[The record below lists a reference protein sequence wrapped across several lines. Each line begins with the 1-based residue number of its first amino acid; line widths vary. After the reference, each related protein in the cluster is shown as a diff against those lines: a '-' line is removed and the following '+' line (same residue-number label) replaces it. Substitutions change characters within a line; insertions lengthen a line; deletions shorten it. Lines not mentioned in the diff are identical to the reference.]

1 MAETRACFCIVCLPV
16 VLPVA
21 TRAEKIWANLILL
34 GYRLQWAH
42 RPSRDDDG
50 AIEACLGVGRRGRGP
65 EHVAAHHAG
74 LGRSLI
80 QVLAFRP
87 AHGLVAAQA
96 TPGGAMEVPWRCH
109 GGAMEVPWRCHGGA
123 VEVPWRCRGGAV
135 EGRGRDRRPQHV
147 LSIFSSP
154 TTSKYSFPSFSFV
167 VTLYQPQEVRGRG
180 WNTARRRQESRRKAL
195 LATRKELVVSSPAP
209 GAWSCGDSA
218 LQTRNR

>member
-50 AIEACLGVGRRGRGP
+50 AIEACSGVGRRGRGP
-65 EHVAAHHAG
+65 EHVAARHAG

-109 GGAMEVPWRCHGGA
+109 GGAMA
-123 VEVPWRCRGGAV
+123 VPWRCRGGAM
-135 EGRGRDRRPQHV
+135 EGPRSRPTPAACPIDLFVSHHIEIFVPILLLRRHSVSATGGARQRLEHGETETGVASKGAPRDAKRTGGQLARAGGLELRR
-147 LSIFSSP
+147 
-154 TTSKYSFPSFSFV
+154 
-167 VTLYQPQEVRGRG
+167 
-180 WNTARRRQESRRKAL
+180 
-195 LATRKELVVSSPAP
+195 
-209 GAWSCGDSA
+209 
-218 LQTRNR
+218 

>member
-50 AIEACLGVGRRGRGP
+50 AIEACSGVGRRGRGP
-65 EHVAAHHAG
+65 EHVAARHAG

-96 TPGGAMEVPWRCH
+96 TPGGAM
-109 GGAMEVPWRCHGGA
+109 
-123 VEVPWRCRGGAV
+123 EVPWRCRGGAV

>member
-50 AIEACLGVGRRGRGP
+50 AIEACSGVGRRGRGP
-65 EHVAAHHAG
+65 EHVAARHAG

-109 GGAMEVPWRCHGGA
+109 GGAAVKTDARSMSYRSFRLPPHRNIRSHPSPSSSLCISHRRCAAEAGTRRDGDRSR
-123 VEVPWRCRGGAV
+123 VE
-135 EGRGRDRRPQHV
+135 RR
-147 LSIFSSP
+147 S
-154 TTSKYSFPSFSFV
+154 
-167 VTLYQPQEVRGRG
+167 
-180 WNTARRRQESRRKAL
+180 SRREKNWWSA
-195 LATRKELVVSSPAP
+195 RPRRGP
-209 GAWSCGDSA
+209 GVAEIERFRPGIDRSA
-218 LQTRNR
+218 I

>member
-50 AIEACLGVGRRGRGP
+50 AIEACSGVGRRGRGP
-65 EHVAAHHAG
+65 EHVAARHAG

-96 TPGGAMEVPWRCH
+96 TPGGAMEVPWRCR
-109 GGAMEVPWRCHGGA
+109 GGAMEGPRSRPTPAACPIDLFVSHHIEIFVPILLLRRHSVSATGGA
-123 VEVPWRCRGGAV
+123 RQRLEHGETETGVASKGAPRDAKRTGGQLARAGGL
-135 EGRGRDRRPQHV
+135 ELRR
-147 LSIFSSP
+147 
-154 TTSKYSFPSFSFV
+154 
-167 VTLYQPQEVRGRG
+167 
-180 WNTARRRQESRRKAL
+180 
-195 LATRKELVVSSPAP
+195 
-209 GAWSCGDSA
+209 
-218 LQTRNR
+218 

>member
-50 AIEACLGVGRRGRGP
+50 AIEACSGVGRRGRGP
-65 EHVAAHHAG
+65 EHVAARHAG

-109 GGAMEVPWRCHGGA
+109 GGAA
-123 VEVPWRCRGGAV
+123 VETDARSMSYRSFRLPPHRNIRSHPSPSSSLCISHRRCAAEAGTRRDGDRSRV
-135 EGRGRDRRPQHV
+135 ERR
-147 LSIFSSP
+147 S
-154 TTSKYSFPSFSFV
+154 
-167 VTLYQPQEVRGRG
+167 
-180 WNTARRRQESRRKAL
+180 SRREKNWWSA
-195 LATRKELVVSSPAP
+195 RPRRGP
-209 GAWSCGDSA
+209 GVAEIERFRPGIDRSA
-218 LQTRNR
+218 I

>member
-21 TRAEKIWANLILL
+21 TRVEKIWANLILL
-34 GYRLQWAH
+34 GHRLQWAH

-50 AIEACLGVGRRGRGP
+50 AIEACSGVGRRGRGP

-96 TPGGAMEVPWRCH
+96 TPGGAME
-109 GGAMEVPWRCHGGA
+109 GPWRCHGGA
-123 VEVPWRCRGGAV
+123 VEGPWR
-135 EGRGRDRRPQHV
+135 GRGRDRRPQHV

>member
-96 TPGGAMEVPWRCH
+96 TPGGAMEVPWRC
-109 GGAMEVPWRCHGGA
+109 
-123 VEVPWRCRGGAV
+123 RGGAV
-135 EGRGRDRRPQHV
+135 EGPWRGAVETDARSMSYRSFRLPPHRNIRSHPSPSSSLCISHRRCAAEAGTRRDGDRSRVERR
-147 LSIFSSP
+147 S
-154 TTSKYSFPSFSFV
+154 
-167 VTLYQPQEVRGRG
+167 
-180 WNTARRRQESRRKAL
+180 SRREKNWWSA
-195 LATRKELVVSSPAP
+195 RPRRGP
-209 GAWSCGDSA
+209 GVAEIARFRPGIDRSA
-218 LQTRNR
+218 I